1 VQTSACDISTVM
13 ASPGMDKP
21 LKDKVIIVTGAAGG
35 IGRACA
41 VTLAEAGALLV
52 LTDIVDCDATIA
64 AVREFNNDAAFIRA
78 DVGVESDVEELVAQ
92 TVRQFGRLD
101 GAFNNA
107 GVEQCATPL
116 HELTSAQWERAVR
129 IDLTGVFFCLK
140 HEIRA
145 MLKSGGG
152 AIVNTASALGA
163 VAIPNASEYVTS
175 KHGVVGLTRAAAVEY
190 GAHGIRVNAVLPGV
204 IETPM
209 LARAAADPAFSTYLE
224 KLRTRN
230 PAGRFGQPSEIGD
243 AVAWLLSDSASFVMG
258 ASIPV
263 DGGALAGSP

>member
-1 VQTSACDISTVM
+1 M
-13 ASPGMDKP
+13 AKP
-21 LKDKVIIVTGAAGG
+21 LQDKVVIVTGAAGG
-35 IGRACA
+35 IGRSCA
-41 VTLAEAGALLV
+41 VTLANAGAKLV
-52 LTDIVDCDATIA
+52 LTDIANCDATIA
-64 AVREFNNDAAFIRA
+64 AIRNSNYDATFVKA
-78 DVGVESDVEELVAQ
+78 DVGVEGDVEELVEQ
-92 TVRQFGRLD
+92 TVRKYGRLD

-163 VAIPNASEYVTS
+163 VAIPNASEYVSS

-190 GAHGIRVNAVLPGV
+190 GARGIRVNAVLPGV

-209 LARAAADPAFSTYLE
+209 LARAAADPGVAAYLE
-224 KLRTRN
+224 SLRARN
-230 PAGRFGQPSEIGD
+230 PAGRFGQPSEVGE

-258 ASIPV
+258 ASISV
-263 DGGALAGSP
+263 DGGTLAGSP

>member
-1 VQTSACDISTVM
+1 MTQ
-13 ASPGMDKP
+13 P
-21 LKDKVIIVTGAAGG
+21 LDGKVIIVTGAAGG
-35 IGRACA
+35 IGQACA
-41 VTLAEAGALLV
+41 VTLADAGARLV
-52 LTDIVDCDATIA
+52 LTDIVNCDATIA
-64 AVREFNNDAAFIRA
+64 AIRRSEKNAIFLKA
-78 DVGVESDVEELVAQ
+78 DVGVESDVEGLVGQ
-92 TVRQFGRLD
+92 TVKMFGRLD

-145 MLKSGGG
+145 MLKTGGG

-175 KHGVVGLTRAAAVEY
+175 KHGVIGLTRAAAVEY
-190 GAHGIRVNAVLPGV
+190 GAHEIRVNAVLPGV
-204 IETPM
+204 IETQM

-224 KLRTRN
+224 KLRK
-230 PAGRFGQPSEIGD
+230 
-243 AVAWLLSDSASFVMG
+243 
-258 ASIPV
+258 
-263 DGGALAGSP
+263 

>member
-1 VQTSACDISTVM
+1 MELEYSMS
-13 ASPGMDKP
+13 KP
-21 LKDKVIIVTGAAGG
+21 LQGRVVIVTGAAGG

-41 VTLAEAGALLV
+41 IALAEAGAQLV
-52 LTDIVDCDATIA
+52 VTDIVDCDETVA
-64 AVREFNNDAAFIRA
+64 AIRKTQSEAAFIKA
-78 DVGVESDVEELVAQ
+78 DVGVESDVEELVARSVQ
-92 TVRQFGRLD
+92 MFCRLD

-145 MLKSGGG
+145 MLKTGGG

-163 VAIPNASEYVTS
+163 VAIPNASEYVSS

-190 GAHGIRVNAVLPGV
+190 GARGIRVNAVLPGV

-209 LARAAADPAFSTYLE
+209 LARAAADPGVAVYLE
-224 KLRTRN
+224 SLRTRN
-230 PAGRFGQPSEIGD
+230 PAGRFGRPSEVGE

-258 ASIPV
+258 AS
-263 DGGALAGSP
+263 

>member
-1 VQTSACDISTVM
+1 MELEYSMS
-13 ASPGMDKP
+13 KP
-21 LKDKVIIVTGAAGG
+21 LQGRVVIVTGAAGG

-41 VTLAEAGALLV
+41 ITLAEAGAQLV
-52 LTDIVDCDATIA
+52 VTDIVDCDETVGAIRKT
-64 AVREFNNDAAFIRA
+64 RSEAAFIKA

-92 TVRQFGRLD
+92 SERMFGRLD

-116 HELTSAQWERAVR
+116 HELTSAQWERALR

-140 HEIRA
+140 HEISP
-145 MLKSGGG
+145 MLKLGGG

-163 VAIPNASEYVTS
+163 VAIPNASEYVTA

-190 GAHGIRVNAVLPGV
+190 GARGIRVNAVLPGV

-209 LARAAADPAFSTYLE
+209 LARAAADPGVAVYLE
-224 KLRTRN
+224 SLRTRN
-230 PAGRFGQPSEIGD
+230 PAGRFGRPSEVGE

-258 ASIPV
+258 ASISV
-263 DGGALAGSP
+263 DGGFLAGSA

>member
-1 VQTSACDISTVM
+1 MTQ
-13 ASPGMDKP
+13 P
-21 LKDKVIIVTGAAGG
+21 LDGKVIIVTGAAGG
-35 IGRACA
+35 IGQACA
-41 VTLAEAGALLV
+41 VTLAEAGARLV
-52 LTDIVDCDATIA
+52 LTDILNCDATIA
-64 AVREFNNDAAFIRA
+64 DIRRSKKNAIFVKA
-78 DVGVESDVEELVAQ
+78 DVGVESDVEGLVAQ
-92 TVRQFGRLD
+92 TVKMFGRLD

-145 MLKSGGG
+145 MLKSGSG

-163 VAIPNASEYVTS
+163 VAIPKASEYVAS
-175 KHGVVGLTRAAAVEY
+175 KHGVIGLTRAAAIEY
-190 GAHGIRVNAVLPGV
+190 GAQGIRVNAVLPGI

-209 LARAAADPAFSTYLE
+209 LARAAVDPGVAAYLE
-224 KLRTRN
+224 MLRTRN
-230 PAGRFGQPSEIGD
+230 PAGRFGQPSEVGE

-258 ASIPV
+258 ASISV
-263 DGGALAGSP
+263 DGGTLAGSP